1 MAEPWSDGDVLTA
14 AHLAGMPWGV
24 VGYAT
29 KTADQT
35 GITTLADVTSLSVTF
50 TAVSTRLYRT
60 TVWMRGSQLGGSA
73 GTVSATIADGASVE
87 KARVATSI
95 ISAGFAAL
103 HVVLIETGISGSIT
117 RKARAD
123 TTAGTLSILGAAA
136 GASLII
142 VEDCA
147 AG

>member
-1 MAEPWSDGDVLTA
+1 MAEPWADNDVLTA
-14 AHLAGMPWGV
+14 AQLAGLPWGV
-24 VGYAT
+24 MAYAT

-35 GITTLADVTSLSVTF
+35 GITTLTDITSLSVTF
-50 TAVSTRLYRT
+50 TAISTRLYRT
-60 TVWMRGSQLGGSA
+60 TVWMRGSQITSA

-95 ISAGFAAL
+95 IAAGFSAL

-123 TTAGTLSILGAAA
+123 TSAGTLSILGAAA
-136 GASLII
+136 GASLIT
-142 VEDCA
+142 VEDL
-147 AG
+147 GPG